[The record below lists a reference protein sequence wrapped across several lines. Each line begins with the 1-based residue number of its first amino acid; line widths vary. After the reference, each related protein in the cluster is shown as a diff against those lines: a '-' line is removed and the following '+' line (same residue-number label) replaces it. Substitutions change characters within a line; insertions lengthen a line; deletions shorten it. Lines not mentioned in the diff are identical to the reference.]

1 MAAGDVAQAE
11 PRVPND
17 GNVGQPPPGLIR
29 YTVVSSVI
37 VLLAFCS
44 LLWALSG
51 HGVAGEEPAGGAGA
65 YSAGVHTLLMIATTF
80 VSGALGGCLYSL
92 RGLIKHSARNDFNV
106 YYNYWYLLSPLSGG
120 ISGIVV
126 FFLLLGG
133 ALTLNISTGSGSQ
146 GLRSIEGLA
155 LAPYIAFAL
164 LAGYAS
170 RTFMLKMKDVADS
183 LFSLKNDE

>member
-1 MAAGDVAQAE
+1 MAADDGAQAGH
-11 PRVPND
+11 RVPGD
-17 GNVGQPPPGLIR
+17 GNVGQPPASLIR
-29 YTVVSSVI
+29 YTVFASVI
-37 VLLAFCS
+37 VLVSFCS

-51 HGVAGEEPAGGAGA
+51 HGVAGEEVAGGAGA
-65 YSAGVHTLLMIATTF
+65 YSAGVHTLLMIGTTF

-133 ALTLNISTGSGSQ
+133 ALTLNISTASGGQ

>member
-1 MAAGDVAQAE
+1 MSAEDVARADPQVQSC
-11 PRVPND
+11 P
-17 GNVGQPPPGLIR
+17 GNVGQPPGGLIR
-29 YTVVSSVI
+29 CTVSSSVI
-37 VLLAFCS
+37 VLISFCS
-44 LLWALSG
+44 LLWALAG
-51 HGVAGEEPAGGAGA
+51 HGVAGEEPVAEGRHYAVGI
-65 YSAGVHTLLMIATTF
+65 HTLLVIATTF

-92 RGLIKHSARNDFNV
+92 RGLIKHSAKNDFNV

-133 ALTLNISTGSGSQ
+133 ALTLNISTSSE
-146 GLRSIEGLA
+146 GLRGIEGLA

-183 LFSLKNDE
+183 LFSLKSEE

>member
-1 MAAGDVAQAE
+1 MATDEAGKSDEKVQGVE
-11 PRVPND
+11 
-17 GNVGQPPPGLIR
+17 GNVGQPPSGLIR
-29 YTVVSSVI
+29 YTVASCVV
-37 VLLAFCS
+37 VLVAFCA

-51 HGVAGEEPAGGAGA
+51 HGVAGEEPASGTQP
-65 YSAGVHTLLMIATTF
+65 YSAGIHTLLIIGTTF

-133 ALTLNISTGSGSQ
+133 ALTLNISTGSSQ

-183 LFSLKNDE
+183 LFSLKNDQ

>member
-1 MAAGDVAQAE
+1 MATGEAATPIEQAAGTAVKA
-11 PRVPND
+11 
-17 GNVGQPPPGLIR
+17 GQPPSGLIR
-29 YTVVSSVI
+29 YTVFSCVI
-37 VLLAFCS
+37 VLVAFCA
-44 LLWALSG
+44 LLWALAG
-51 HGVAGEEPAGGAGA
+51 HGVVGEETAGA
-65 YSAGVHTLLMIATTF
+65 ATPYSAGAHTLLMIGATF

-92 RGLIKHSARNDFNV
+92 RGLIKHSAKNDFNMH
-106 YYNYWYLLSPLSGG
+106 YNYWYLLSPLAGG

-133 ALTLNISTGSGSQ
+133 ALTLNISNAGQ
-146 GLRSIEGLA
+146 GMRGIEGLA
-155 LAPYIAFAL
+155 LAPYIALAL

>member
-1 MAAGDVAQAE
+1 MAANDVAQGGQQAHSG
-11 PRVPND
+11 D
-17 GNVGQPPPGLIR
+17 GNIGQPPGGLIR
-29 YTVVSSVI
+29 YTVFSSVI
-37 VLLAFCS
+37 VLVSFCS

-51 HGVAGEEPAGGAGA
+51 HGIAGEETLPGGGDV
-65 YSAGVHTLLMIATTF
+65 YSAGIHTLLMIATTF

-133 ALTLNISTGSGSQ
+133 ALTLNISTSSQ

-183 LFSLKNDE
+183 LFSLKNDD

>member
-1 MAAGDVAQAE
+1 MATGGAQTTGGQTQTNA
-11 PRVPND
+11 RS
-17 GNVGQPPPGLIR
+17 VGQPPSDLIR
-29 YTVVSSVI
+29 YTVFSCVI
-37 VLLAFCS
+37 VLVSFCAF
-44 LLWALSG
+44 LWALAG
-51 HGVAGEEPAGGAGA
+51 HGVAGEETAGSEGH
-65 YSAGVHTLLMIATTF
+65 YSAGVHTLLMIGTTF

-92 RGLIKHSARNDFNV
+92 RGLIKHSAQNDFDVN
-106 YYNYWYLLSPLSGG
+106 YNYWYLLTPLSGG

-133 ALTLNISTGSGSQ
+133 ALTLNISASSAQ
-146 GLRSIEGLA
+146 GIKSIEGPA

-183 LFSLKNDE
+183 LFSLKNDQ